1 MLVFNELIKKFGHH
15 EKNLLQYQKAS
26 ATFKSSKR
34 NSQRGDTMKLYLLRY
49 MDIMTGFT
57 GYMNVRAN
65 SLDEAA
71 KLLESKYEDFEVIMD
86 DLAV

>member
-1 MLVFNELIKKFGHH
+1 
-15 EKNLLQYQKAS
+15 
-26 ATFKSSKR
+26 
-34 NSQRGDTMKLYLLRY
+34 MKLYLLRY

-65 SLDEAA
+65 SLDEAT

-86 DLAV
+86 DLAI